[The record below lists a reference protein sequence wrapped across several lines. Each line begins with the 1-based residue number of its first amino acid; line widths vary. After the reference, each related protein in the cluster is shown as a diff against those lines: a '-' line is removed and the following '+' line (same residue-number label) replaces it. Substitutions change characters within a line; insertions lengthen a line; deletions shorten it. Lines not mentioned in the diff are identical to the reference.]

1 MRMRGLWVL
10 VLLLGLA
17 QIALLARGAAAQ
29 EEDGDGGER
38 GQGPGRQRMLGSPA
52 GGGGA
57 APALGAAGSPGWRAP
72 LGLGCSSQAPV
83 HGAEPA
89 PRRR

>member
-38 GQGPGRQRMLGSPA
+38 GQGPGRHRMPGFPA

-57 APALGAAGSPGWRAP
+57 APALGAAGSPGWWGAAGTGV
-72 LGLGCSSQAPV
+72 LSQASV
-83 HGAEPA
+83 WGAEPA
-89 PRRR
+89 PCRR